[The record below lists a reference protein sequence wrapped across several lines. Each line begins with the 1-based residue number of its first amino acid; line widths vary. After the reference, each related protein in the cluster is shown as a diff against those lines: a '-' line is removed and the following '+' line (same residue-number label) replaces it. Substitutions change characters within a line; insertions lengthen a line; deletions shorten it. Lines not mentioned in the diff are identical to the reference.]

1 MGPERLGSAS
11 ESILGLGILAEFPR
25 LPQALQD
32 ACPISLGCTWPPSH
46 RICQELGDY
55 LLKIGPGPH

>member
-1 MGPERLGSAS
+1 MGPEWLGSAS

-32 ACPISLGCTWPPSH
+32 ACPISLGCAWPPSH
-46 RICQELGDY
+46 RICQE
-55 LLKIGPGPH
+55 